1 MDQTGSGLNA
11 TDVDLLDRAW
21 RADENA
27 FLLLWDRHR
36 TPLFRY
42 ACRLTGS
49 VDTAEDVVHDCFL
62 LLLSKRTRFDAR
74 QGVLRSFLF
83 GVVRKLVF
91 KRLKISEREDDE
103 PGQAATLPDQLG
115 NLLTSERSQL
125 VATAVAALPPLQRE
139 ALVLFEYEELSL
151 EDVSGIVGVEVGVV
165 KARLHRAREGLRRR
179 LAPLLQS
186 GPSERSS
193 R

>member
-1 MDQTGSGLNA
+1 MDQTASGLCA

-36 TPLFRY
+36 TPLFRF

-62 LLLSKRTRFDAR
+62 LLLSKRARFDAR
-74 QGVLRSFLF
+74 RGPLRSFLF

-91 KRLKISEREDDE
+91 KRLKASEREDDE
-103 PGQAATLPDQLG
+103 PGEATAPPDQLG
-115 NLLTSERSQL
+115 NLLTGERSQL
-125 VATAVAALPPLQRE
+125 VAAAVSALPPLQRE

-151 EDVSGIVGVEVGVV
+151 EEISGIAGVEVGVV

-179 LAPLLQS
+179 LSPLLQP